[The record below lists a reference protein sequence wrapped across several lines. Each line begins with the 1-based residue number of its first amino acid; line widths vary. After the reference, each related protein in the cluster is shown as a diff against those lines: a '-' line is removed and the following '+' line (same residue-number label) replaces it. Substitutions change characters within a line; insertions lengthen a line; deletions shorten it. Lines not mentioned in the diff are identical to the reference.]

1 MDEFNFDRSVGNY
14 FESEFVESPK
24 FYFAGNFSIGKNR
37 ILGPFFC
44 ACHSQH
50 SSLGGAQALDV
61 VTSAA
66 VVRIAATFDR
76 QDGEPLLRD
85 SAVPTRGQ
93 GTGVTFLQ
101 LTSKPHD
108 PVVVCMLHSLNL
120 TTTSS

>member
-93 GTGVTFLQ
+93 GTGDFKTARPRRRMYATL
-101 LTSKPHD
+101 SKSD
-108 PVVVCMLHSLNL
+108 LLRVAS
-120 TTTSS
+120 